1 MRNLKKILA
10 LVLALV
16 MSLSLMATASA
27 ASFPDVADDNAY
39 KTAID
44 VLNGVKV
51 FQGYNDGA
59 EFRPTGEITRAE
71 VAAIIYRIST
81 GDVTDSQ
88 KDIYTAWNGAGKLSD
103 VTTGWYAGYV
113 NFCSN
118 AGYIKGYPDGTFKA
132 SNKVT
137 GYEVLAMILRAV
149 GYGRNGEFSG
159 SNWAITVGSLAQTL
173 GITKN
178 VKEDL
183 GSPATRQM
191 VAELLFRS
199 IFTETQKYN
208 ALYMYEGTGTNL
220 AANLGLEEITGVV
233 TANEIADL
241 DDTTPL
247 DAGKTRL
254 EADNGKI
261 YTLNVASTATDI
273 GETRHAYVKDGTEV
287 LTTLADTGTNKI
299 NDNPGQGTTLSKVIK
314 DMGVR
319 LTDETEYYI
328 NFGDSEQYTCERRLE
343 YNVTFDNTKE
353 LKGTSLNA
361 QEWFEA
367 EYGVDL
373 DKILDDENTLDEV
386 DKTNSTKVTYTRVIP
401 AEKNITEDDLAV
413 MRGIFSV
420 ADDTAGA
427 SLGITGYVFAGTN
440 STNAVERNKDL
451 SEDLSWRTFYNDYI
465 NTAAYNIDGSDNG
478 EWFKVIDNNSDGK
491 ADYVLLTRFVMTTI
505 TDYNSRTGYYTTE
518 WTSEAD
524 EDASDRNTKFLDIHK
539 DDIVSDGEL
548 SIDDVILYAKID
560 GKYYVDAPETVN
572 TSIKKFIYKNDTIT
586 CADDQDRVWSGIN
599 REAAAFFEEITD
611 TEMET
616 GRNYTMFLDHFGYVR
631 LVTDTSKGFVLLL
644 DGYYETDRRDSTM
657 KATVYND
664 NTGEIEDVTVAED
677 DGESAYY
684 FQNEKNTVKFG
695 YIDTWEDDHNG
706 NRGTWKRL
714 STFGEYRYGNNPAAD
729 YFGHYTDYKYEYSKD
744 NFTVQDKF
752 RTNVAMSSVEDGEYY
767 LSDIKDNNSRKT
779 EYNSY
784 ELTDVSKAKARNLT
798 GIVDWSSATAIGDTI
813 RINTT
818 SATRYY
824 WVSSDKDGKTVVE
837 TWVGYSNAPEDF
849 SAVNG
854 YAITSTVTSVDEQ
867 AANYEIAQVVVFEGA
882 ISEDVPKAM
891 IPYAYAANKRYQGLG
906 WDGEGYSDESKVQN
920 SSANA
925 GNLLNSVFDYDTGKQ
940 VTENFGKYGIWAGY
954 VVTSRETNPDYYQFS
969 RSQNLARM
977 TGVEEAPA
985 ADYTSGDLDKA
996 YRVIDKKTGS
1006 LGGYTTDTADLKLG
1020 EKVIYFVDDKDNVEL
1035 VINVSESGNDT
1046 IAAELQS
1053 LWSDIVLDYGRYQA
1067 VTVKQMFAGAE
1078 IGSFQVGLDKG
1089 VAKFN
1094 FTAGSTKFDLLGY
1107 NWSGSVNDV
1116 NCPADCVKE
1125 IVNNN
1130 TLRVTGLKGGDE
1142 ITIEYTKD
1150 AGKLVDGNNG
1160 PIVLTNN
1167 GGNDS
1172 DDPVYTNFELR
1183 EKDKN
1188 PTLKAVN
1195 NDDGEL
1201 EAGEEASLYFNKLK
1215 SRTMGTITING
1226 KVVPADEITLVA
1238 SKHGAE
1244 KATYEKFKIDF
1255 TMPKDDEKAVEIVF
1269 GAGSKKEDKPV
1280 APDVTVGSDGAATAK
1295 PTVDAIKDAIA
1306 GADTSVVITVEQ
1318 PEDKA
1323 EIKSTTVELST
1334 EIVKAVVDAELPL
1347 TVEAPQ
1353 GTVTLPTSAI
1363 SAAVDG
1369 KKVESVEVVVAEAT
1383 TTAEVSEDAVV
1394 VDVTVKVNGTGAELS
1409 ELTDKITITLPYTG
1423 AEEKVDVYFVNSGNT
1438 LGEVAKGVAV
1448 KNGTVTFTVD
1458 HLTVFAVTEAGA
1470 SEEPT
1475 PDDTELTEA
1484 KAYAKASLAGYVEW
1498 AKKNVSLESEWFN
1511 NEGEL
1516 KDNSNT
1522 EGWKDANYA
1531 AKEDATWCD
1540 ELTNPALI
1548 CDLNLEAGIA
1558 EIEKMIDAAETVDD
1572 VKEIIWANN
1581 KDEDGNPVSG
1591 FVDLSWDSTA
1601 TNSDFCKKFG
1611 YTGSLKAY
1619 IDQQIQ
1625 LMLVEAAILKKNQS
1639 ADFSAA
1645 KLDTLPTENVTDEN
1659 RATHYLAAA
1668 IRGLYACVESTE
1680 GGSGAENTPAE

>member
-159 SNWAITVGSLAQTL
+159 SSWAITVGSLAETL

-178 VKEDL
+178 VREPL

-191 VAELLFRS
+191 VAELLFRA

-208 ALYMYEGTGTNL
+208 SLYMYEGTGTNL

-343 YNVTFDNTKE
+343 YNVTFK
-353 LKGTSLNA
+353 KGVDVGSKTA

-367 EYGVDL
+367 EYGVKVGNVIDN
-373 DKILDDENTLDEV
+373 ENDMDEV
-386 DKTNSTKVTYTRVIP
+386 KDTATEISYTRVIP
-401 AEKNITEDDLAV
+401 AEKNITEDDLAI

-420 ADDTAGA
+420 ADDDEADV

-440 STNAVERNKDL
+440 SKNNVDRNKDL

-664 NTGEIEDVTVAED
+664 NTGEIEDVTVAKD

-729 YFGHYTDYKYEYSKD
+729 YFGHYTDYKYEYSTG

-798 GIVDWSSATAIGDTI
+798 GIVDWSSATAIGNTI

-891 IPYAYAANKRYQGLG
+891 IPYAYAANKRYQGMG
-906 WDGEGYSDESKVQN
+906 WDGEGYSDESKVQSN
-920 SSANA
+920 TANA
-925 GNLLNSVFDYDTGKQ
+925 SNLLNSAFDMDGNKIE
-940 VTENFGKYGIWAGY
+940 ENFGDYGIWAGY
-954 VVTSRETNPDYYQFS
+954 VVTSRDTNPDYYQFS
-969 RSQNLARM
+969 RSDSLI
-977 TGVEEAPA
+977 EAHDGYAAGEDPA

-1020 EKVIYFVDDKDNVEL
+1020 ERVIYFVDGDANVEL
-1035 VINVSESGNDT
+1035 VINVTESET
-1046 IAAELQS
+1046 TEIYTELMK
-1053 LWSDIVLDYGRYQA
+1053 LWNAIVIDYQNYQV
-1067 VTVKQMFAGAE
+1067 VTVKQMFAGEE
-1078 IGSFQVGLDKG
+1078 IGRV
-1089 VAKFN
+1089 VA
-1094 FTAGSTKFDLLGY
+1094 
-1107 NWSGSVNDV
+1107 DV
-1116 NCPADCVKE
+1116 NSKGIASFDFSNDFNLSGYTWGGTVSDIKGDAKYTKE
-1125 IVNNN
+1125 IVNTN
-1130 TLRVTGLKGGDE
+1130 TLRISGLSGGE
-1142 ITIEYTKD
+1142 VFTIDYAKAVGALE
-1150 AGKLVDGNNG
+1150 VGNNG
-1160 PIVLTNN
+1160 PIVLKNEQSPD
-1167 GGNDS
+1167 GKKE
-1172 DDPVYTNFELR
+1172 VYTNFALSKPARGLAVEVAVL
-1183 EKDKN
+1183 EPGDK
-1188 PTLKAVN
+1188 AIVSF
-1195 NDDGEL
+1195 D
-1201 EAGEEASLYFNKLK
+1201 KL
-1215 SRTMGTITING
+1215 SVWAMGTITVNG
-1226 KVVPADEITLVA
+1226 EAVNPVKVD
-1238 SKHGAE
+1238 GAE
-1244 KATYEKFKIDF
+1244 GVPDGYKKFQFEI
-1255 TMPKDDEKAVEIVF
+1255 TMPKDDEPALVIVF
-1269 GAGSKKEDKPV
+1269 GATGVLKDEPITPNPDDVKPDSQGNVELELDADQVKNAISTSENNTVIIEIPQTEDEKV
-1280 APDVTVGSDGAATAK
+1280 
-1295 PTVDAIKDAIA
+1295 
-1306 GADTSVVITVEQ
+1306 
-1318 PEDKA
+1318 
-1323 EIKSTTVELST
+1323 KSTTVTLTPDVVTAVT
-1334 EIVKAVVDAELPL
+1334 EAGASL
-1347 TVEAPQ
+1347 TVQAPQ
-1353 GTVTLPTSAI
+1353 GTVTLPASAI
-1363 SAAVDG
+1363 NDAVAG

-1383 TTAEVSEDAVV
+1383 TTAEVAEDAVV
-1394 VDVTVKVNGTGAELS
+1394 VDVTVKVNGTDAELS
-1409 ELTDKITITLPYTG
+1409 DLTDEITITLPYTG
-1423 AEEKVDVYFVNSGNT
+1423 AEETVDVYFVNAENT
-1438 LGEVAKGVAV
+1438 LEKVATGVAV
-1448 KNGTVTFTVD
+1448 KNGTVTFTVN
-1458 HLTVFAVTEAGA
+1458 HLTVFAVTQAVPAEDKALA
-1470 SEEPT
+1470 
-1475 PDDTELTEA
+1475 EA
-1484 KAYAKASLAGYVEW
+1484 KEYAKASLAGYVEW

-1516 KDNSNT
+1516 KDSSNT
-1522 EGWKDANYA
+1522 EGWENANYA
-1531 AKEDATWCD
+1531 AKENTTWCD
-1540 ELTNPALI
+1540 ELSNPALI
-1548 CDLNLEAGIA
+1548 CELNLEAGIA

-1572 VKEIIWANN
+1572 VKKIIWANRQ
-1581 KDEDGNPVSG
+1581 DEAGNPIGG
-1591 FVDLSWDSTA
+1591 FNDLSWDSTA

-1619 IDQQIQ
+1619 IDQQVQ
-1625 LMLVEAAILKKNQS
+1625 LMLVEAAILEKNPNT
-1639 ADFSAA
+1639 DFSAA
-1645 KLDTLPTENVTDEN
+1645 ELGTLPTENVTDEN

-1668 IRGLYACVESTE
+1668 IRGLYACVD
-1680 GGSGAENTPAE
+1680 GTPA

>member
-1 MRNLKKILA
+1 
-10 LVLALV
+10 
-16 MSLSLMATASA
+16 
-27 ASFPDVADDNAY
+27 
-39 KTAID
+39 
-44 VLNGVKV
+44 
-51 FQGYNDGA
+51 
-59 EFRPTGEITRAE
+59 
-71 VAAIIYRIST
+71 
-81 GDVTDSQ
+81 
-88 KDIYTAWNGAGKLSD
+88 
-103 VTTGWYAGYV
+103 
-113 NFCSN
+113 
-118 AGYIKGYPDGTFKA
+118 
-132 SNKVT
+132 
-137 GYEVLAMILRAV
+137 
-149 GYGRNGEFSG
+149 
-159 SNWAITVGSLAQTL
+159 
-173 GITKN
+173 
-178 VKEDL
+178 
-183 GSPATRQM
+183 M
-191 VAELLFRS
+191 VAELLFRA

-208 ALYMYEGTGTNL
+208 SLYMYEGTGTNL

-343 YNVTFDNTKE
+343 YNVTFDNTKV

-361 QEWFEA
+361 QQWFEA

-386 DKTNSTKVTYTRVIP
+386 DKTNSAKVTYTRVIP
-401 AEKNITEDDLAV
+401 AEKNITENDLAV

-420 ADDTAGA
+420 ADDESGA

-664 NTGEIEDVTVAED
+664 NTGEIEDVTVAKD

-729 YFGHYTDYKYEYSKD
+729 YFGHYTDYKYEYSTG

-798 GIVDWSSATAIGDTI
+798 GIVDWSSATAIGNTI

-882 ISEDVPKAM
+882 ISEDEYRAM

-954 VVTSRETNPDYYQFS
+954 VVTSRDTNPDYYQFS
-969 RSQNLARM
+969 RSN
-977 TGVEEAPA
+977 TIVEPRGFFADESPA

-1046 IAAELQS
+1046 IAAELS
-1053 LWSDIVLDYGRYQA
+1053 KLWRDIVLDYSDYQS

-1094 FTAGSTKFDLLGY
+1094 FTASGTEFDLLGY
-1107 NWSGSVNDV
+1107 NWSGNVNDV

-1130 TLRVTGLKGGDE
+1130 TLRVTGLKGGDK

-1150 AGKLVDGNNG
+1150 AGKLVDGDNG

-1167 GGNDS
+1167 GGSES

-1188 PTLKAVN
+1188 PALKAVN
-1195 NDDGEL
+1195 NNDGKL

-1226 KVVPADEITLVA
+1226 KVVPADEITPVTGE
-1238 SKHGAE
+1238 HGAE

-1255 TMPKDDEKAVEIVF
+1255 TMPTDDEKAVEIVF

-1280 APDVTVGSDGAATAK
+1280 APDVTVGSDGAATAR
-1295 PTVDAIKDAIA
+1295 PTVDSIKDAIA

-1323 EIKSTTVELST
+1323 EIKSTTVELNA

-1347 TVEAPQ
+1347 TVQAPQ
-1353 GTVTLPTSAI
+1353 GTVTLPASAI
-1363 SAAVDG
+1363 NAAVDG

-1394 VDVTVKVNGTGAELS
+1394 VDVTVKVNGTDAELS
-1409 ELTDKITITLPYTG
+1409 ELTDGITITLPYTG
-1423 AEEKVDVYFVNSGNT
+1423 AEEKVDVYFVNAEDE
-1438 LGEVAKGVAV
+1438 LEEVEKGVTV
-1448 KNGTVTFTVD
+1448 KNGTVTVTVN
-1458 HLTVFAVTEAGA
+1458 HLTVFAVTQAVPAE
-1470 SEEPT
+1470 
-1475 PDDTELTEA
+1475 DKELAEA
-1484 KAYAKASLAGYVEW
+1484 KAFAKASLDAYVEW
-1498 AKKNVSLESEWFN
+1498 AMTNVGLTNEWFN
-1511 NEGEL
+1511 QEGEI
-1516 KDNSNT
+1516 KNGSN
-1522 EGWKDANYA
+1522 ESGENWKGANYA
-1531 AKEDATWCD
+1531 AGGSTEFF
-1540 ELTNPALI
+1540 EGMTNGPALI
-1548 CDLNLEAGIA
+1548 CDLNLDGIVA
-1558 EIEKMIDAAETVDD
+1558 EVEKMIDAAETVGD
-1572 VKEIIWANN
+1572 VKAIIWAKNTDDN
-1581 KDEDGNPVSG
+1581 GNPVSG
-1591 FVDLSWDSTA
+1591 FGEMTWTHTGTSGCKNDM
-1601 TNSDFCKKFG
+1601 CKKFG
-1611 YTGSLKAY
+1611 HTGSLKVS

-1625 LMLVEAAILKKNQS
+1625 LILVQKKILKEHSN
-1639 ADFSAA
+1639 ADFSEAV
-1645 KLDTLPTENVTDEN
+1645 LDELPDENVVEDN
-1659 RATHYLAAA
+1659 YATQVLAAA
-1668 IRGLYACVESTE
+1668 IRGLYACVEST
-1680 GGSGAENTPAE
+1680 PAK

>member
-159 SNWAITVGSLAQTL
+159 SNWAITVGSLAETL

-178 VKEDL
+178 VREPL

-191 VAELLFRS
+191 VAELLFRA

-208 ALYMYEGTGTNL
+208 SLYMYEGTGTNL

-343 YNVTFDNTKE
+343 YNVTFDNTKV

-361 QEWFEA
+361 QQWFEA

-386 DKTNSTKVTYTRVIP
+386 DKTNSAKVTYTRVIP
-401 AEKNITEDDLAV
+401 AEKNITENDLAV

-478 EWFKVIDNNSDGK
+478 EWFKVIDNNGDGK

-560 GKYYVDAPETVN
+560 GKYYVSAPQTVD

-616 GRNYTMFLDHFGYVR
+616 GRAYTMYLDHFGYVR
-631 LVTDTSKGFVLLL
+631 LVTDTSKGFVLLT
-644 DGYYETDRRDSTM
+644 DGYYETDRRDETM
-657 KATVYND
+657 KATVYNLAS
-664 NTGEIEDVTVAED
+664 EKLEDVTVAGDGGKSVYCFQDKGTYKLD
-677 DGESAYY
+677 DKG
-684 FQNEKNTVKFG
+684 QFG

-706 NRGTWKRL
+706 NRGTWQRL
-714 STFGEYRYGNNPAAD
+714 STFGMYRYGQGYEWDKDNKLWIKNT
-729 YFGHYTDYKYEYSKD
+729 TDYYYGNRYSAAND
-744 NFTVQDKF
+744 PFQ
-752 RTNVAMSSVEDGEYY
+752 TNVAMATEDNGEYT
-767 LSDIKDNNSRKT
+767 LSDIKSNNSRNT
-779 EYNSY
+779 VYNSY
-784 ELTDVSKAKARNLT
+784 ELTDVSKAAARNLY
-798 GIVDWSSATAIGDTI
+798 GVVDWANPNVSGDSGETI

-818 SATRYY
+818 STTRYY
-824 WVSSDKDGKTVVE
+824 WVTFGKDGGVK
-837 TWVGYSNAPEDF
+837 TWVGYNNAPEGF
-849 SAVNG
+849 SAERG
-854 YAITSTVTSVDEQ
+854 YAVTSTVTSVDEQ

-882 ISEDVPKAM
+882 TSEDEYRAM

-954 VVTSRETNPDYYQFS
+954 VVTSRDTNPDYYQFS
-969 RSQNLARM
+969 RSN
-977 TGVEEAPA
+977 TIVEPRGFFADESPA

-1046 IAAELQS
+1046 IAAELS
-1053 LWSDIVLDYGRYQA
+1053 KLWRDIVLDYSDYQS

-1094 FTAGSTKFDLLGY
+1094 FTASGTEFDLLGY
-1107 NWSGSVNDV
+1107 NWSGNVNDV

-1130 TLRVTGLKGGDE
+1130 TLRVTGLKGGDK

-1150 AGKLVDGNNG
+1150 AGKLVDGDNG

-1167 GGNDS
+1167 GGSDS

-1188 PTLKAVN
+1188 PALKAVN
-1195 NDDGEL
+1195 NNDGKL

-1226 KVVPADEITLVA
+1226 KAVPADEITLVTGE
-1238 SKHGAE
+1238 HGAE

-1255 TMPKDDEKAVEIVF
+1255 TMPTDDEKAVEIVF

-1280 APDVTVGSDGAATAK
+1280 APDVTVGSDGAATAR
-1295 PTVDAIKDAIA
+1295 PTVDAIKDAIT

-1323 EIKSTTVELST
+1323 EIKSTTVELNA

-1347 TVEAPQ
+1347 TVQAPQ
-1353 GTVTLPTSAI
+1353 GTVTLPASAI
-1363 SAAVDG
+1363 NAAVDG

-1383 TTAEVSEDAVV
+1383 ATAEVSEDAVV
-1394 VDVTVKVNGTGAELS
+1394 VDVTVKVNGTDAELS
-1409 ELTDKITITLPYTG
+1409 DLTDEITITLPYTG
-1423 AEEKVDVYFVNSGNT
+1423 AEERVDVYFVNAEDE
-1438 LGEVAKGVAV
+1438 LEEVATGVAV
-1448 KNGTVTFTVD
+1448 KNGTVTFTVN
-1458 HLTVFAVTEAGA
+1458 HLTVFAVTQAVSAE
-1470 SEEPT
+1470 
-1475 PDDTELTEA
+1475 DKELAEA
-1484 KAYAKASLAGYVEW
+1484 KAFAKASLDAYVEW
-1498 AKKNVSLESEWFN
+1498 AKKNVDLVDEWFN

-1516 KDNSNT
+1516 KDNSST
-1522 EGWKDANYA
+1522 EGWENANYA
-1531 AKEDATWCD
+1531 AKENTTWCD
-1540 ELTNPALI
+1540 ELSNPALI
-1548 CDLNLEAGIA
+1548 CELNLEAGIA
-1558 EIEKMIDAAETVDD
+1558 EIEKMIDAAKTVDD
-1572 VKEIIWANN
+1572 VKKIIWANN
-1581 KDEDGNPVSG
+1581 KDEEGNPVSG
-1591 FVDLSWDSTA
+1591 WDDLAWNGNDTSSA
-1601 TNSDFCKKFG
+1601 LQQKFG

-1619 IDQQIQ
+1619 IAQQVQ
-1625 LMLVEAAILKKNQS
+1625 LMLVEAAILENNPNT
-1639 ADFSAA
+1639 DFSAA

-1668 IRGLYACVESTE
+1668 IRGLYACVE
-1680 GGSGAENTPAE
+1680 GTPAE